1 MSDLVGALV
10 VAALLTVALSPVMA
24 IFVYRGYR
32 VGQRYRRL
40 RETAVETPG
49 TVRPGETAFVRGTVT
64 APEDPVTGP
73 VSGDEA
79 VLAGWVI
86 REWCSTNSR
95 YWMTKARGI
104 EAGAIHLDGSGGT
117 LALPDLDG
125 REQTGTG
132 TRLAGVGDPNV
143 EGIELNDT
151 ILETT
156 AFDTDTEIPT
166 DESPPSRFTA
176 LEGSVGLDAPVN
188 NGLLDLRRA
197 DAAVVR
203 DGDHQ
208 RGGRLS
214 PANLREPVRVDV
226 VESGHV
232 RSLGPASVKNG
243 GRTERRR
250 LSPRSRPVAGRRS
263 PPLVSLPRGPNREQ
277 RVLPPGER
285 PT

>member
-1 MSDLVGALV
+1 MSDPVGALV

-40 RETAVETPG
+40 RETPVETPG

-117 LALPDLDG
+117 LALPDIDG

-151 ILETT
+151 ILEST

-197 DAAVVR
+197 DGTRNYRELTVDAGDTLTVR
-203 DGDHQ
+203 
-208 RGGRLS
+208 GRVDTPDQPGAIPALS
-214 PANLREPVRVDV
+214 PPDDRKLFVTA
-226 VESGHV
+226 
-232 RSLGPASVKNG
+232 
-243 GRTERRR
+243 
-250 LSPRSRPVAGRRS
+250 LSPDELVRRYRWSYWKSFYGTLLVTILPGLFAGAI
-263 PPLVSLPRGPNREQ
+263 VYA
-277 RVLPPGER
+277 
-285 PT
+285 

>member
-1 MSDLVGALV
+1 MSDLGGALV
-10 VAALLTVALSPVMA
+10 VMALLTVAVSPVMS

-32 VGQRYRRL
+32 VGQRYRQL

-64 APEDPVTGP
+64 APEESVTGP

-86 REWCSTNSR
+86 REWCNTNSR

-104 EAGAIHLDGSGGT
+104 EAGAIHLDGSRGT

-125 REQTGTG
+125 REQTDMG

-151 ILETT
+151 ILETP

-166 DESPPSRFTA
+166 DEPAPSRFTA
-176 LEGSVGLDAPVN
+176 LEESVGLDTPVN
-188 NGLLDLRRA
+188 NGLLNLRRVDGTRNYRELTV
-197 DAAVVR
+197 DAGDTLTVRGRVTTPDQPGAVPT
-203 DGDHQ
+203 
-208 RGGRLS
+208 LS
-214 PANLREPVRVDV
+214 PPDD
-226 VESGHV
+226 GHLFV
-232 RSLGPASVKNG
+232 
-243 GRTERRR
+243 TT
-250 LSPRSRPVAGRRS
+250 LSPDELLCRYRWSYWKSFYGTLLVTALPGLFAGAI
-263 PPLVSLPRGPNREQ
+263 VYA
-277 RVLPPGER
+277 
-285 PT
+285 